1 MINPIILAIYSML
14 LTGSSDFLYR
24 RARIQG
30 ASPEFFLF
38 VQAIFFN
45 SFNLIYIV
53 FQRSLEIS
61 ITTVFFGVCCGILVY
76 TSVLLFLKSLSK
88 GQASINVTIFRLSFI
103 ITAIL
108 AIIFIHEEATLGKF
122 LAVSLAAFS
131 IIALSKSLETKNM
144 HYSVLIQLL
153 FATFLYGLFGF
164 IYKVAIST
172 GSTPTGI
179 VAMQGA
185 TFFTLSFI
193 TSKIKNSISISRS
206 VLTHAPICGVLLVSS
221 FLLLLESLKFGEV
234 SVNFSIVQLSFVFT
248 SILAIVFLGEKFKM
262 LNFFGIAA
270 AVLAVYS
277 FAFL

>member
-1 MINPIILAIYSML
+1 MVNPIILAVYSML
-14 LTGSSDFLYR
+14 LTGLSDFLYR
-24 RARIQG
+24 RARIKG
-30 ASPEFFLF
+30 VSPEFFLF
-38 VQAIFFN
+38 IQAIFFN
-45 SFNLIYIV
+45 SFNSIYIA

-61 ITTVFFGVCCGILVY
+61 IATVFFGVCCGILAY
-76 TSVLLFLKSLSK
+76 SSVLLFLKSLSK

-108 AIIFIHEEATLGKF
+108 AIIFIHEEVTLGKF
-122 LAVSLAAFS
+122 LAISLAAFS
-131 IIALSKSLETKNM
+131 IIALSRSLETRNM
-144 HYSVLIQLL
+144 HYGVLIQLL

-193 TSKIKNSISISRS
+193 TSKIKNPMNMSRS

-234 SVNFSIVQLSFVFT
+234 GVSFSIVQLSFVFT
-248 SILAIVFLGEKFKM
+248 SILAILFLGEKFRM
-262 LNFFGIAA
+262 LNFFGIVA

>member
-1 MINPIILAIYSML
+1 ML

-24 RARIQG
+24 RARIKG

-38 VQAIFFN
+38 IQAIFFN
-45 SFNLIYIV
+45 SFNLIYIA

-61 ITTVFFGVCCGILVY
+61 IATVFLGVCCGILAY
-76 TSVLLFLKSLSK
+76 SSVLLFLKSLSK
-88 GQASINVTIFRLSFI
+88 GLASINVTIFRLSFI

-122 LAVSLAAFS
+122 LAIGLAAFS
-131 IIALSKSLETKNM
+131 IIALSKSLETRNI
-144 HYSVLIQLL
+144 HYSMLIQLL

-193 TSKIKNSISISRS
+193 TSKIKNSISMSRS

-248 SILAIVFLGEKFKM
+248 SILVIVFLGEKFRM
-262 LNFFGIAA
+262 LNFFGIAT

>member
-1 MINPIILAIYSML
+1 MVNPIILAIYSML

-24 RARIQG
+24 RARIKG

-38 VQAIFFN
+38 IQAIFFN
-45 SFNLIYIV
+45 SFNLIYIA
-53 FQRSLEIS
+53 FQKSLEIS
-61 ITTVFFGVCCGILVY
+61 IATVFFGVCCGILAY
-76 TSVLLFLKSLSK
+76 SSVLLFLKSLSK

-103 ITAIL
+103 ITTIL

-122 LAVSLAAFS
+122 LAISLAAFS
-131 IIALSKSLETKNM
+131 IIALSKSLETRNI
-144 HYSVLIQLL
+144 HYSILIQLL

-164 IYKVAIST
+164 LYKIAIST

-193 TSKIKNSISISRS
+193 TSKIKNSISMSRS
-206 VLTHAPICGVLLVSS
+206 VLTHAPVCGVLLVSS

-234 SVNFSIVQLSFVFT
+234 SVSFSIVQISFVFT

-270 AVLAVYS
+270 AVLAVCS